1 MIYATQPWRVEVEQE
16 GAVIEAYVESTNKW
30 ESVAIVL
37 PTSGASA
44 GKMARFIVGL
54 VNDNQKETPLL
65 ENALAALESV
75 SEEGLTFA
83 SEQAVEHAIADLRKR
98 REAENVPHGDLDRMV
113 AAIADRLQE
122 SGSCK
127 PHELNGLGFSRDE
140 IARYWPMAYALACVS
155 LDIEPKDS

>member
-1 MIYATQPWRVEVEQE
+1 MIYATQPWKVEVEQE
-16 GAVIEAYVESTNKW
+16 GAVIEAYVEGTDKW

-54 VNDNQKETPLL
+54 VNDNQKQEPLL

-83 SEQAVEHAIADLRKR
+83 SEQAVEHAVTELRKHR
-98 REAENVPHGDLDRMV
+98 KPESAAQSVLDRMALV
-113 AAIADRLQE
+113 IADKVQS
-122 SGSCK
+122 SGDCK
-127 PHELNGLGFSRDE
+127 PHELRSLGFSPEE
-140 IARYWPMAYALACVS
+140 IARHWPMAYALARVS
-155 LDIEPKDS
+155 LDSEPKDS

>member
-16 GAVIEAYVESTNKW
+16 AAVIEAYVDGTDKW

-54 VNDNQKETPLL
+54 VNDNQKQEPLL
-65 ENALAALESV
+65 ENALTALESV
-75 SEEGLTFA
+75 SEEGLTFTT
-83 SEQAVEHAIADLRKR
+83 EQAVEHAVTELRKR
-98 REAENVPHGDLDRMV
+98 RKPEGAADSVLDRM
-113 AAIADRLQE
+113 ASAIEEKIQS
-122 SGSCK
+122 SGDCK
-127 PHELNGLGFSRDE
+127 PHELRPLGFSPDE
-140 IARYWPMAYALACVS
+140 IARHWPMAYALACVS

>member
-16 GAVIEAYVESTNKW
+16 GAVIEACVEGTDKW

-54 VNDNQKETPLL
+54 VNDNQKQESLL

-83 SEQAVEHAIADLRKR
+83 SEQAVEHAVTELRKHR
-98 REAENVPHGDLDRMV
+98 KSESASESVLDRMALV
-113 AAIADRLQE
+113 IAD
-122 SGSCK
+122 K
-127 PHELNGLGFSRDE
+127 
-140 IARYWPMAYALACVS
+140 V
-155 LDIEPKDS
+155 